1 LEALMRELGISTK
14 KDLFNQALT
23 LLEWA
28 ARERRT
34 GRIIASVDE
43 ASEQYKQV
51 LLPALERVAPRPQP
65 ADDATHR
72 GPELIKTP

>member
-1 LEALMRELGISTK
+1 MRELGISTK

-28 ARERRT
+28 AKERKT

-43 ASEQYKQV
+43 TNEQYKQV

-65 ADDATHR
+65 QADATPR
-72 GPELIKTP
+72 GPELIKTT